1 MRRTGGTS
9 AVPFTPLTFTGIS
22 QYSSDLNTVLQRA
35 VSIAS
40 LPLKRLQNDDAD
52 ILSKKTALASLT
64 ASVGAL
70 GASIAALG
78 SVAHSKAIEAT
89 SSDSSKVSV
98 VYAGATSSA
107 TYTISDIT
115 SIAEAAAETSQS
127 GYADSTATAVSSTG
141 TVKLVIGAVERTI
154 VLTPATNNLVGLR
167 DAINNLGVGVSATV
181 LTT

>member
-9 AVPFTPLTFTGIS
+9 AVPFTPLTFTG
-22 QYSSDLNTVLQRA
+22 
-35 VSIAS
+35 
-40 LPLKRLQNDDAD
+40 
-52 ILSKKTALASLT
+52 
-64 ASVGAL
+64 
-70 GASIAALG
+70 
-78 SVAHSKAIEAT
+78 
-89 SSDSSKVSV
+89 
-98 VYAGATSSA
+98 
-107 TYTISDIT
+107 IT

-181 LTT
+181 LTTGTGVDPNYLS